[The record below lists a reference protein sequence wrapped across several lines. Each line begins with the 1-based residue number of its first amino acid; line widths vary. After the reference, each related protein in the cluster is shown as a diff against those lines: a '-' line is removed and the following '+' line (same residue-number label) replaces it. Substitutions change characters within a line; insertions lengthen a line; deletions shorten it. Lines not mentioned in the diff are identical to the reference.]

1 MTASTGEAARD
12 LKVMY
17 LRDSLI
23 FAWKYSISK
32 EEKSQGKDDWF
43 LQQVIRELFYKA
55 KMQRTVSFGGVNAHL
70 IYTFDAK
77 NMREHYPLESDY
89 VATCSVDSKTYL
101 KIDRLELQGV
111 FEQEYD

>member
-12 LKVMY
+12 LKVLYISESM
-17 LRDSLI
+17 L

-32 EEKSQGKDDWF
+32 EESSQREDDWF

-70 IYTFDAK
+70 IYTFHAMK
-77 NMREHYPLESDY
+77 MRQHYPLESDY
-89 VATCSVDSKTYL
+89 VATCAVD
-101 KIDRLELQGV
+101 D
-111 FEQEYD
+111 